1 MPKKVLKT
9 LFFASI
15 HSVIELVEMLFL
27 FFYFFILHQAA
38 ASFNL
43 QLYRLQVTLCFI
55 TNRYEQMFISLKAD
69 AFDDPSPANSSSKRV
84 TRE

>member
-1 MPKKVLKT
+1 MPKKVLQT

-27 FFYFFILHQAA
+27 FFIFFILHQAA

-43 QLYRLQVTLCFI
+43 QLYRLLNTRHAMFH
-55 TNRYEQMFISLKAD
+55 YELLRTDVYLFES
-69 AFDDPSPANSSSKRV
+69 RCV
-84 TRE
+84 